1 MSKKHIIRIDGK
13 TVEVS
18 DEIYTF
24 LKRSEWN
31 NNYAEL
37 RRKRERIIIDS
48 ETDSKNNTRK
58 GGFT

>member
-31 NNYAEL
+31 NNYAEPVSYTHL
-37 RRKRERIIIDS
+37 
-48 ETDSKNNTRK
+48 TLPT
-58 GGFT
+58 T